1 MKNLII
7 IFLFFTIFMA
17 QGQEEVSTQKVWRV
31 NFINPGVEVEVPV
44 TKNSTFSTNLGV
56 GFNGAYPDLVYGE
69 ENGIIY
75 IIAPFVDLQFK
86 QFYNFE
92 RRVEKGKSISG
103 NSGNFISARIIS
115 RGPSIADNVIR
126 KSDVDIAIGPTWG
139 IQREFGNVQFLFDL
153 GPQFYFDI
161 NGNNGFWPLMAQLNI
176 GLNLNSNKM

>member
-7 IFLFFTIFMA
+7 IFLFFTIFTS
-17 QGQEEVSTQKVWRV
+17 QGQEDVSAQKVWRV
-31 NFINPGVEVEVPV
+31 NFINPGVEFELPV
-44 TKNSTFSTNLGV
+44 TKNCIFSSNLGV
-56 GFNGAYPDLVYGE
+56 GFNGAYPDLVYGK

-92 RRVEKGKSISG
+92 KRGKKSKSISG

-115 RGPSIADNVIR
+115 IGPSIADNVIR
-126 KSDVDIAIGPTWG
+126 KSDFDIAIGPTWG
-139 IQREFGNVQFLFDL
+139 IQREFGNIHILFDL
-153 GPQFYFDI
+153 GPQFYLDI